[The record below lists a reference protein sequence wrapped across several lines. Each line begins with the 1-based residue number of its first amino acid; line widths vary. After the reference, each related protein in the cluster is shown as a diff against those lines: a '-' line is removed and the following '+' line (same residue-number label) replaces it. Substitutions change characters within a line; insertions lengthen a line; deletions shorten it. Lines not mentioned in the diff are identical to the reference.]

1 MLYQFLAENESDLI
15 ERCSMKAEKRP
26 LPKDTS
32 VHHGI
37 PVFIRQ
43 LTDILRVEKMPGL
56 VRNRRVSGPSGGGR
70 RAPSEMSQTATIH
83 GRELLD
89 HGFTVDQV
97 VHAYGDVCQS
107 VADLALELHMQFEI
121 DEFRSLNRCLDDAI
135 ADAVTEFS
143 YQRETLNAYKHS
155 AAMNLQVGMLAHE
168 LRNLVHT
175 ATVTFAA
182 IKAGTVGMSGSTST
196 AMERTLVAMRRLV
209 DRSVA
214 EVRMDV
220 GMPMHSQIFALTDLI
235 VELKSSAALEA
246 DVHKCVFFVGS
257 VDSEL
262 AIEAD
267 RHLVAAAIGNLLQNA
282 FKFTH
287 PGTEVTLSAYGAGN
301 RILID
306 VADHCGGLPWSD
318 PEKVFLPF
326 AQGGTDKRGL
336 GSGLSVSRR
345 SVEANK
351 GKLRVQDRPGVG
363 CVFTIDLPRHSTRE
377 CLGDARKQPEQTL
390 IPNQK
395 LHQHEH

>member
-1 MLYQFLAENESDLI
+1 MLYQFLAENETDLI
-15 ERCSMKAEKRP
+15 ERCSMKAAERP
-26 LPKDTS
+26 LPKDAS

-43 LTDILRVEKMPGL
+43 LTDILRVEKMPGPI
-56 VRNRRVSGPSGGGR
+56 RNRRISGPSGGGR

-83 GRELLD
+83 GRELLG

-107 VADLALELHMQFEI
+107 IADLAVERAKPFQV
-121 DEFRSLNRCLDDAI
+121 DEFRTLNRCLDDAI

-143 YQRETLNAYKHS
+143 YQRDTLNAYKQS

-168 LRNLVHT
+168 LRNLIHT
-175 ATVTFAA
+175 ATLTFAA
-182 IKAGTVGMSGSTST
+182 IKAGTVGMSGSTGTVMDST
-196 AMERTLVAMRRLV
+196 LLAMRGLV
-209 DRSVA
+209 DSSVA
-214 EVRMDV
+214 EVRMDA
-220 GMPMHSQIFALTDLI
+220 GMPMHSQIFALMDLI

-246 DVHKCVFFVGS
+246 DIHKCLFFVAS

-267 RHLVAAAIGNLLQNA
+267 RHLLAAAISNLLQNA

-301 RILID
+301 HILID

-351 GKLRVQDRPGVG
+351 GTLRVQDRPGVG
-363 CVFTIDLPRHSTRE
+363 CVFTIDLPRHSTQE
-377 CLGDARKQPEQTL
+377 CPRDARKQQ
-390 IPNQK
+390 IPS
-395 LHQHEH
+395 